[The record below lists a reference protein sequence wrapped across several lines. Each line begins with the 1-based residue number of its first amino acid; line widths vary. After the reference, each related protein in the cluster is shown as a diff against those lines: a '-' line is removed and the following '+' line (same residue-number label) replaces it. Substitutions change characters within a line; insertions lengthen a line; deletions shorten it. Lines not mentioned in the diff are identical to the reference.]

1 MRRRLTA
8 PLSLIVLSTG
18 LLLWLVA
25 VPLVSAGDPCY
36 HGFSMP
42 SGTTGSGPEIRLEP
56 CAFSPTVTNVDVG
69 ASVKFVN
76 GGEFTHLI
84 TGANQAWGSR
94 DVEIQPGKTASYTF
108 DQAGVYPYACALHRG
123 MSGVIVVGDGTAA
136 AAVGAGSG
144 TTSGTTTG
152 TTTGTAASAPTA
164 ATQATQVD
172 GRLLLVAA
180 FGGAVLGGL
189 VAWAVL
195 RRSSSRAKETVSG
208 VA

>member
-1 MRRRLTA
+1 VRRRLTA

-36 HGFSMP
+36 HGFTMP
-42 SGTTGSGPEIRLEP
+42 SETTGSDPEIKLEP
-56 CAFSPTVTNVDVG
+56 CAFSPTVTKVDVG

-94 DVEIQPGKTASYTF
+94 DVEIRPGKAVSYTF
-108 DQAGVYPYACALHRG
+108 DTAGVYPYACALHRG

-136 AAVGAGSG
+136 AAAGAGSG

-152 TTTGTAASAPTA
+152 TAASAPVA
-164 ATQATQVD
+164 AAQATQVD

-180 FGGAVLGGL
+180 FGGAILGGL
-189 VAWAVL
+189 VAWGGM
-195 RRSSSRAKETVSG
+195 RRGSARGKETVSG

>member
-36 HGFSMP
+36 HGFTMP
-42 SGTTGSGPEIRLEP
+42 SGTTGSEPEIKLEP

-76 GGEFTHLI
+76 GRDFTHLI

-94 DVEIQPGKTASYTF
+94 DVELQPGKTVSYTF
-108 DQAGVYPYACALHRG
+108 DTAGVYPYACALHRG
-123 MSGVIVVGDGTAA
+123 MSGVIVVGDGMAA
-136 AAVGAGSG
+136 AAAGAGSG

-152 TTTGTAASAPTA
+152 STTGTAAASPAA

-172 GRLLLVAA
+172 GRLLIVAA

-189 VAWAVL
+189 VAWAAL
-195 RRSSSRAKETVSG
+195 RRTSARSKETVSG